1 MMQPLFHGILLG
13 FGLILPLGVQNI
25 FIFNQG
31 ANQRKLSQALPAV
44 MTAAICDTLLIC
56 LAVNGVS
63 VVIFSFEWLK
73 TSLFLVGFFFLS
85 YMGWVM
91 WKATPE
97 NGSTQQ
103 GSPLSF
109 RRQIAFAASVS
120 LLNPHAIM
128 DTIGVIGTSSLLYAD
143 EEKWLF
149 ATATIAVSWIW
160 FMALAIVGRKLGEL
174 NQSGA
179 LFKRIN
185 QASALII
192 WFMAAYILFQVF

>member
-1 MMQPLFHGILLG
+1 MQPLFHGILLG

-31 ANQRKLSQALPAV
+31 ANQRKLSHALPAV
-44 MTAAICDTLLIC
+44 VTAAICDTLLIC
-56 LAVNGVS
+56 LAITGVS

-91 WKATPE
+91 WKAAPE
-97 NGSTQQ
+97 TGSTHQR
-103 GSPLSF
+103 SPLSI

-120 LLNPHAIM
+120 LLNPHAIL
-128 DTIGVIGTSSLLYAD
+128 DTIGVIGTSSLLYVD
-143 EEKWLF
+143 QEKWMF
-149 ATATIAVSWIW
+149 AAAVIAVSWIW
-160 FMALAIVGRKLGEL
+160 FMALAIVGRKLGEFDH
-174 NQSGA
+174 NGV

-185 QASALII
+185 QVSALII
-192 WFMAAYILFQVF
+192 WFMAIYILSQIF